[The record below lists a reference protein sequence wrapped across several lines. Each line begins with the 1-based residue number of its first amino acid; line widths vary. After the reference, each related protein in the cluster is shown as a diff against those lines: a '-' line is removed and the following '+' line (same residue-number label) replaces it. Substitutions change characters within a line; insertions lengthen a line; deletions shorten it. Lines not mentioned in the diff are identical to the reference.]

1 MADFKFDPL
10 REVKTCSRSSFK
22 LSSDTWQTDFIFNA
36 NLFTWV
42 CHFYWSVWTSWTLLT
57 QLTTWK
63 FQRTEQN
70 VLGPDITE
78 TIVTAPL
85 NKPTFTSPSLIP
97 SRSLKMSKCH
107 HRFQSFKFQ
116 MMFPINLPN
125 IDLPFQNLW
134 VHRHTLCEWIRSSN
148 NSGARGPNWN
158 WSRHWK
164 SNESIATEMS
174 NYCDNPR

>member
-42 CHFYWSVWTSWTLLT
+42 CHFYWSVWTSWTLLA

-85 NKPTFTSPSLIP
+85 NKPTFDFEAAKLNYKTFNRRHFVKLWQKSQKRLTA
-97 SRSLKMSKCH
+97 H
-107 HRFQSFKFQ
+107 WDGNF
-116 MMFPINLPN
+116 NLLLQPN
-125 IDLPFQNLW
+125 NQI
-134 VHRHTLCEWIRSSN
+134 C
-148 NSGARGPNWN
+148 NSC
-158 WSRHWK
+158 WSA
-164 SNESIATEMS
+164 E
-174 NYCDNPR
+174 